1 MAYRLPP
8 ARFVARLLKRRPATS
23 VSSMQPRNCTSIPAA
38 ISQQIKGLEDYLGVR
53 LFVRLTRALAITPQG
68 EAMLPKIRAGF
79 DCLAEAVGSTC
90 SAEAGGLNVMA
101 PPSFATRWL
110 VPHLPDF
117 AAAHPD
123 IRLRLSSSSDS
134 GGPAGQRAACGWRC
148 TRSPGG

>member
-8 ARFVARLLKRRPATS
+8 LGSLRAFEAAARHLSFKHAAEELHVT
-23 VSSMQPRNCTSIPAA
+23 PAA

-53 LFVRLTRALAITPQG
+53 LFIRLTRALAITPQG
-68 EAMLPKIRAGF
+68 ETMLPKIRAGF

-110 VPHLPDF
+110 VPRLPDF
-117 AAAHPD
+117 AAVAAPIIAHLHANTYRF
-123 IRLRLSSSSDS
+123 ILLF
-134 GGPAGQRAACGWRC
+134 
-148 TRSPGG
+148 TKT